1 MPAFRSKD
9 YPLTTSAVPGNEQ
22 MSRMN
27 ILLIE
32 DDPKTV
38 EFLLAGLEPE
48 GYSIIAKPDGRSGLI
63 AAASGEFDLLI
74 VDRLLPGL
82 DGVALVRTLRGASIQ
97 TPVLFLTALDGV
109 DDRVKPFALAELSAR
124 AAAVARR
131 RRPIAR
137 PTSLRI
143 AGLELD
149 RLTHEVSRDGR
160 KIELKLREFQVLEY
174 LMLHENEI
182 VTRTMLLEA
191 VWDFHFDPK
200 TSVVESH
207 VSRVRSKVDRGFSQ
221 ELIHTYRGAGYRI
234 SSNA

>member
-1 MPAFRSKD
+1 VM
-9 YPLTTSAVPGNEQ
+9 
-22 MSRMN
+22 
-27 ILLIE
+27 
-32 DDPKTV
+32 
-38 EFLLAGLEPE
+38 FLSGLGGLQDWMKGLEA
-48 GYSIIAKPDGRSGLI
+48 GG
-63 AAASGEFDLLI
+63 
-74 VDRLLPGL
+74 
-82 DGVALVRTLRGASIQ
+82 
-97 TPVLFLTALDGV
+97 
-109 DDRVKPFALAELSAR
+109 DDYLVKPFALAELSAR